1 MFSHIKL
8 YSTVLH
14 PSLMA
19 FLMTPRLV
27 WTVEVP
33 LKHIQGFLVPP
44 TERKSLEKKE
54 TNLVESEGGEIEE
67 KDEEKDENGEKD
79 NDEEV
84 EVVEKDFEEVRNT
97 QRGFKAKKAVNEKAK
112 KKNDGEKKYNLWV
125 YICSPFQQRILEIRW
140 QWACGGGSRCPCRS
154 ESGVK
159 KLIHNKTHPLPS
171 SAL

>member
-1 MFSHIKL
+1 MDGRGSAEAHTGLFSAA
-8 YSTVLH
+8 Y
-14 PSLMA
+14 
-19 FLMTPRLV
+19 
-27 WTVEVP
+27 
-33 LKHIQGFLVPP
+33 
-44 TERKSLEKKE
+44 RKKKSGKEKE

-112 KKNDGEKKYNLWV
+112 KENDGEKKYNLWV

-140 QWACGGGSRCPCRS
+140 LRNQ
-154 ESGVK
+154 
-159 KLIHNKTHPLPS
+159 LPS
-171 SAL
+171 GKMKNATGRELLVIPGNGNGNHTYKIKLNSIFHFKGQ